1 MKQLNKIL
9 KKNPLRFTL
18 ILSSLLHLIGF
29 YFLSSL
35 SQYLPVKKA
44 ELVPVKIKVI
54 VQEEK
59 IPQKKIKPLDN
70 FIDVSN

>member
-18 ILSSLLHLIGF
+18 ILSSLLHLIVF

-35 SQYLPVKKA
+35 SYYLPVEKA

-54 VQEEK
+54 VKEEK
-59 IPQKKIKPLDN
+59 ILLLANEAEDEG
-70 FIDVSN
+70 